1 MTMTGGQLDTLVALV
16 ENGPCWD
23 GDVPSK
29 AARDELIDQGL
40 AIRVVVKGEN
50 GYTAATYTGRDT
62 YCKHFGNMDTIAQ
75 KILTAHP
82 FSAWM

>member
-1 MTMTGGQLDTLVALV
+1 MTMTGGQIDTLVALV

-29 AARDELIDQGL
+29 SARDELIDLGL
-40 AIRVVVKGEN
+40 AIRVVVKGED
-50 GYTAATYTGRDT
+50 GHTAATYAGRDV

-75 KILTAHP
+75 SKAYRKTKLSI
-82 FSAWM
+82 